1 MHGAMKT
8 QGRPCFYSSFIP
20 RSLRTQVKQTTSSR
34 DNLDVHVES
43 VTQGRHAA
51 ILVFAS
57 KHTLREGN
65 RHHSYFY
72 FHFFAKHFCTC
83 LSKHSCDPSWTNT

>member
-65 RHHSYFY
+65 RHHSYLLY
-72 FHFFAKHFCTC
+72 YTQ
-83 LSKHSCDPSWTNT
+83 PSVTRRTLNRKNATFNQGL